1 MTFWQ
6 GLVISLLAST
16 SGLGGNQAQKTDD
29 DSNDPDI
36 WGKQAQ
42 NFLVCL
48 EMLLFSIAHF
58 YCFPTEEW
66 DPEYRPMMEKKSGV
80 GELAF
85 GDFVSDLKLIFSGDL
100 KKATHTKNTLK
111 HSNTGDDVSE
121 NMDEESGERQENDDI
136 SKRQHGDDQG
146 LSFDDQQD
154 EEAALDTDADQSL
167 DLEQQLVTSICH
179 GLSSDDPEIRDA
191 ASRVVQSM
199 QVMKADNGD
208 DNSEPF
214 FDANASDVAV
224 QDGYGSTSNNSLR
237 SREYET
243 FNPLHSF
250 PGVSSNTSSPNK
262 DKAHDDQLETEQT
275 DTNSSSFLLNPLHTF
290 VNDKREE
297 DSPSSET
304 TSLLPKRTDDTE
316 YKNSST
322 VALRP
327 SIFTKHD

>member
-1 MTFWQ
+1 M
-6 GLVISLLAST
+6 
-16 SGLGGNQAQKTDD
+16 
-29 DSNDPDI
+29 
-36 WGKQAQ
+36 
-42 NFLVCL
+42 
-48 EMLLFSIAHF
+48 
-58 YCFPTEEW
+58 
-66 DPEYRPMMEKKSGV
+66 
-80 GELAF
+80 AF

-100 KKATHTKNTLK
+100 KKAIHTKNVPK
-111 HSNTGDDVSE
+111 HPNTGADVSE
-121 NMDEESGERQENDDI
+121 NMDEESGKRQENADI
-136 SKRQHGDDQG
+136 SKIQHEDEHR
-146 LSFDDQQD
+146 LSFDDKKA
-154 EEAALDTDADQSL
+154 EEDSADTDADQPL

-199 QVMKADNGD
+199 QVMKTD
-208 DNSEPF
+208 DNDDNREALLY
-214 FDANASDVAV
+214 ANASDVEA

-250 PGVSSNTSSPNK
+250 PGVSSNASSLNK

-275 DTNSSSFLLNPLHTF
+275 DTSSFLLNPLHTF
-290 VNDKREE
+290 VNDNKEE

-304 TSLLPKRTDDTE
+304 TSLLPKRTADTE
-316 YKNSST
+316 YKNTSN